1 MICVYGCDNGGQ
13 CVYPNNCTCAG
24 GWEGPICTT
33 PVCNPECLN
42 NGVCIYNTAL
52 LTAMCGCIDSWVGSQ
67 CEIKSVFENTFVIM
81 LCACMVICISS
92 VQLFATVLREASAQ
106 MATHPVTAKQESI
119 VWLVRLIYCLAGKTN
134 LLAGW

>member
-1 MICVYGCDNGGQ
+1 
-13 CVYPNNCTCAG
+13 
-24 GWEGPICTT
+24 
-33 PVCNPECLN
+33 
-42 NGVCIYNTAL
+42 
-52 LTAMCGCIDSWVGSQ
+52 MCGCIDSWVGSQ